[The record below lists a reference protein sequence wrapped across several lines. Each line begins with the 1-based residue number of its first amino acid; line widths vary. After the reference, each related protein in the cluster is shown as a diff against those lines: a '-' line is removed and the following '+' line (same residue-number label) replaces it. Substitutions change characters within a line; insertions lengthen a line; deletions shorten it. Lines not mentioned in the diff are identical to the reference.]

1 MYKVINIFSGIQQV
15 NDTDF
20 CSLFFK
26 LFADTFS
33 DTSRATRD
41 YATLFS
47 NMRSILSLHLVFAYS
62 AFGIIKRFI
71 FVDMPGRG
79 GVYVRC
85 RCDSV
90 R

>member
-1 MYKVINIFSGIQQV
+1 MYKVIDIFSSIQQV

-41 YATLFS
+41 YGDF
-47 NMRSILSLHLVFAYS
+47 VFKYAIH
-62 AFGIIKRFI
+62 IIFTPCFCIQCLWHYKT
-71 FVDMPGRG
+71 
-79 GVYVRC
+79 VYIC
-85 RCDSV
+85 
-90 R
+90 